1 MKQVYK
7 QLFTLVSGFSIPIRS
22 GSKESPH
29 LTISFYKPFNSFS
42 EVYSLPIGLR
52 KFFLEQANN
61 YMEELHKALEKK
73 D

>member
-1 MKQVYK
+1 MEQVYK

-22 GSKESPH
+22 GSKESPN

-61 YMEELHKALEKK
+61 YMEELHKTLEKK